1 MPSGIVIP
9 SGVPPAQFRD
19 SDWSSWLVCAGVVW
33 WVGGGGGGS
42 ISVST
47 GVVVV
52 VVGGWATIQFMSRQI
67 FEANRSLGYIV
78 AYIRLS
84 SR

>member
-1 MPSGIVIP
+1 MQGWYGPYG
-9 SGVPPAQFRD
+9 G
-19 SDWSSWLVCAGVVW
+19 
-33 WVGGGGGGS
+33 VGGGGGGS
-42 ISVST
+42 IAVST

-52 VVGGWATIQFMSRQI
+52 AGGWAKIHFISTQI
-67 FEANRSLGYIV
+67 FEAKSSLGYIV